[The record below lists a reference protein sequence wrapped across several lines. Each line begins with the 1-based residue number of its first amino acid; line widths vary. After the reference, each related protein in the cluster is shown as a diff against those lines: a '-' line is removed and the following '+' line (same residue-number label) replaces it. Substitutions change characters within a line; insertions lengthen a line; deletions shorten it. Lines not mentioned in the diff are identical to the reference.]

1 MNEYQKFLQQK
12 QKAKE
17 HKGFTPLPMNPKL
30 FPFQQHIVAQNI
42 MKGKHAV
49 FADCGLGKTVM
60 ELETASQIVRHTNKP
75 VLVMRKTR
83 NIFVPYNSKLSGVV
97 CIYGVMRA
105 KQY

>member
-17 HKGFTPLPMNPKL
+17 HKGFTPLPMK
-30 FPFQQHIVAQNI
+30 QHIVAQNI